1 MKQPEMRGS
10 NYCDIQGYDSD
21 EMDACTELDLLEGNK
36 KALQATLH
44 TAQGKGADGRCNQ
57 DGCVGNWGR
66 KPGTAP
72 QYGFSTGAAIDSSRP
87 FAVRATF
94 PHKRV
99 NWCAAP
105 SPVPNPFC
113 V

>member
-1 MKQPEMRGS
+1 MRGS